1 VVPAVPAVGDTDAVE
16 LGVQFRTSVN
26 GYITGLR
33 FYKSATNTG
42 IHVGNLWTSTGT
54 LLATAIF
61 TNESASG
68 WQTVTFATP
77 VPVTANTGYVA
88 SYQTTVGHFAVDR
101 HYFNNA
107 GYSNNQLYAFRTNEV
122 TGGNGVFRYPS
133 GFPNASYQA
142 SNYWVDVIFTP

>member
-1 VVPAVPAVGDTDAVE
+1 MVPAVPAVGDVGAVE
-16 LGVQFRTSVN
+16 LGVQFRTSIN

-33 FYKSATNTG
+33 FYKGSTNTG
-42 IHVGNLWTSTGT
+42 THVGNLWTSTGT
-54 LLATAIF
+54 LLATATF
-61 TNESASG
+61 ANESASG

-77 VPVTANTGYVA
+77 VPVTANTTYVA

-101 HYFNNA
+101 FYFNS
-107 GYSNNQLYAFRTNEV
+107 GYSNNPLYAFGTGEV
-122 TGGNGVFRYPS
+122 TAGNGVYRYPS